1 VQSSINVIG
10 KQSTIGN
17 EYYYTR
23 VIRIN
28 VKGIAVDLLVRTGT
42 FTGIMLDEKWTSFL
56 TFSFLFV

>member
-1 VQSSINVIG
+1 VQSSINVIR

-42 FTGIMLDEKWTSFL
+42 FTGVMLDEKWASFL